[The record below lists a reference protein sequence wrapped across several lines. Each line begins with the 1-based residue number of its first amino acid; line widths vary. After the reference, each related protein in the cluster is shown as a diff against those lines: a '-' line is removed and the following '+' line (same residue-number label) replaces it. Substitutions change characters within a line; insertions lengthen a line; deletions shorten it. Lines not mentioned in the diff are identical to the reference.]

1 MSNLA
6 ENLKKKPVT
15 TETEKKKWDLFEKR
29 EARLRDQEH
38 LEMAYEWLRS
48 RGKTVLFEGG
58 VERL

>member
-6 ENLKKKPVT
+6 EKLEKNPVT
-15 TETEKKKWDLFEKR
+15 TETEEKKWDLFENR

-48 RGKTVLFEGG
+48 RGKTVLLKGAIES
-58 VERL
+58 L